1 MKETAPSMDGSSRPA
16 PEGETPLEAIL
27 ADVLGRM
34 RLIAEDP
41 DPKLTCDRVIE
52 IVGPR
57 SHVLAILIFALLNLL
72 PGPPGYSVVIGLAI
86 MAFSV
91 MLLLGKPIR
100 LWRFVGER
108 RLPFR
113 ILLQLLEFFSR
124 FASIVSK
131 LSKPRATSIASERM
145 LPPIALFG
153 FMLGI
158 GMLVPVPFT
167 NTLPSLGLAVI
178 CVGILNRDGL
188 AVVVGAVLGL
198 AGLIVLAVLIW
209 AIFLIGIHLGEAI
222 EHEMHDM
229 EP

>member
-1 MKETAPSMDGSSRPA
+1 
-16 PEGETPLEAIL
+16 
-27 ADVLGRM
+27 
-34 RLIAEDP
+34 
-41 DPKLTCDRVIE
+41 
-52 IVGPR
+52 
-57 SHVLAILIFALLNLL
+57 
-72 PGPPGYSVVIGLAI
+72 
-86 MAFSV
+86 
-91 MLLLGKPIR
+91 
-100 LWRFVGER
+100 
-108 RLPFR
+108 
-113 ILLQLLEFFSR
+113 
-124 FASIVSK
+124 
-131 LSKPRATSIASERM
+131 M